1 MKKSESKGAFSGRL
15 GFVLTS
21 AGAAVGL
28 GNIWRFPYLVT
39 EYGGG
44 SFLAVYLLIALTLGF
59 SLVVCEIAIGRKT
72 GKSALLAFGELDKR
86 FKFVG
91 VLNSI
96 VPLIILPYYS
106 VVGGWIIKY
115 SAEFIMGHGRAVSSP
130 DYFSSYTSQ
139 GIAQPLILTLV
150 FIIVSVAV
158 VMLGVQRGIETVSK
172 IIMPSL
178 IILMLFLTVY
188 TVARSDHGI
197 DGIIYYI
204 SPNLSAITVKTV
216 IAAMG
221 QVFYS
226 MSIATGTFITFGS
239 YMKRKVNIEKSVH
252 QIEFFDTG
260 VAFLSGLLVISA
272 LFSYYGTA
280 EGIEAGRGLLFT
292 SLPRIFMSMPYGN
305 IVGTVFFVMVFF
317 AAVTSSIALME
328 AVVSFLM
335 EGFRLKRPIACLI
348 LFGLVLLMAIPC
360 ALSSS
365 LLSGVNILGLSVLDF
380 FDFFSNNL
388 LLPIVA
394 LLTAVFVG
402 FVITPRAI
410 SSEVEISSK
419 FKSRRIFGIII
430 RLVAPL
436 SIVTILVSSILG
448 VFGIVNI

>member
-1 MKKSESKGAFSGRL
+1 MKKSESKGVFSSRL

-28 GNIWRFPYLVT
+28 GNIWRCPYLVT
-39 EYGGG
+39 AYGGG

-72 GKSALLAFGELDKR
+72 GKSALLAFGSLDKR

-106 VVGGWIIKY
+106 IVGGWIIKY
-115 SAEFIMGHGRAVSSP
+115 SAEFILGRGAAVSSP
-130 DYFSSYTSQ
+130 GFFSDFTSNNVVE
-139 GIAQPLILTLV
+139 PLLLSII
-150 FIIVSVAV
+150 FITVSAVV

-178 IILMLFLTVY
+178 ILLILFLTVY
-188 TVARSDHGI
+188 TVIRSDHGTE
-197 DGIIYYI
+197 GIIYYI
-204 SPNLSAITVKTV
+204 KPNLSSITVKTV

-239 YMKRKVNIEKSVH
+239 YMKRQVNIEKSVH

-280 EGIEAGRGLLFT
+280 EGIEAGKGLLFT
-292 SLPRIFMSMPYGN
+292 SLPRIFINMPYGN
-305 IVGTVFFVMVFF
+305 VVGTVFFVMVFF
-317 AAVTSSIALME
+317 AAITSSIALIE
-328 AVVSFLM
+328 AVVSFLI
-335 EGFRLKRPIACLI
+335 EGFHLKRPIACLVV
-348 LFGLVLLMAIPC
+348 LALVSFMAVPC
-360 ALSSS
+360 AFSSS
-365 LLSGVNILGLSVLDF
+365 LLSGINILGLSVLDF
-380 FDFFSNNL
+380 FDFFSNNI

-402 FVITPRAI
+402 YVITPRAI
-410 SSEVEISSK
+410 SREVEISSK
-419 FKSRRIFGIII
+419 FKSRRLFGIII

-436 SIVTILVSSILG
+436 SIVIILVSSILG

>member
-1 MKKSESKGAFSGRL
+1 MKKSESKGAFSSKI
-15 GFVLTS
+15 GFVLS
-21 AGAAVGL
+21 AAGAAVGL

-44 SFLAVYLLIALTLGF
+44 SFLIVYLLLTLTLGF

-72 GKSALLAFGELDKR
+72 GKSALLAFGALDKR

-91 VLNSI
+91 VINSI

-115 SAEFIMGHGRAVSSP
+115 ASEFILGRGGVVSSD
-130 DYFSSYTSQ
+130 DYFNSFTTI
-139 GIAQPLILTLV
+139 GAIEPLLLSLIFIL
-150 FIIVSVAV
+150 VSAV
-158 VMLGVQRGIETVSK
+158 VVFVGVQRGIETVSK
-172 IIMPSL
+172 IVMPSL
-178 IILMLFLTVY
+178 ILLIVILIAY
-188 TVARSDHGI
+188 TVIRSEHGVA
-197 DGIIYYI
+197 GIIYYVK
-204 SPNLSAITVKTV
+204 PDLSSITVKTV
-216 IAAMG
+216 VAAMG

-239 YMKRKVNIEKSVH
+239 YMKRKVDIEKSVH

-280 EGIEAGRGLLFT
+280 SGIEAGKGLLFT

-305 IVGTVFFVMVFF
+305 LVGTVFFVMVFF
-317 AAVTSSIALME
+317 AAITSSIALME
-328 AVVSFLM
+328 AVVSFLI
-335 EGFRLKRPIACLI
+335 EGFRISRKLACVI
-348 LFGLVLLMAIPC
+348 VFVLVALMAIPC
-360 ALSSS
+360 ALSGSV
-365 LLSGVNILGLSVLDF
+365 LSEINILGLSVLDF
-380 FDFFSNNL
+380 FDFFSNNI

-410 SSEVEISSK
+410 SSEVEKSSK
-419 FKSRRIFGIII
+419 FKSRRLFNIII
-430 RLVAPL
+430 RLVAPI
-436 SIVTILVSSILG
+436 SIVIILISSVMNVIGVVSI
-448 VFGIVNI
+448 

>member
-1 MKKSESKGAFSGRL
+1 MKKSESKGVFSSRL

-39 EYGGG
+39 AYGGG

-72 GKSALLAFGELDKR
+72 GKSALLAFGSLDKR

-106 VVGGWIIKY
+106 IVGGWIIKY
-115 SAEFIMGHGRAVSSP
+115 SAEFILGRGAAVSSP
-130 DYFSSYTSQ
+130 GFFSDFTSNNVVE
-139 GIAQPLILTLV
+139 PLLLSII
-150 FIIVSVAV
+150 FITVSAVV

-178 IILMLFLTVY
+178 ILLILFLTVY
-188 TVARSDHGI
+188 TVIRSDHGTE
-197 DGIIYYI
+197 GIIYYI
-204 SPNLSAITVKTV
+204 KPNLSSITVKTV

-239 YMKRKVNIEKSVH
+239 YMKRQVNIEKSVH

-280 EGIEAGRGLLFT
+280 EGIEAGKGLLFT
-292 SLPRIFMSMPYGN
+292 SLPRIFINMPYGN
-305 IVGTVFFVMVFF
+305 VVGTVFFVMVFF
-317 AAVTSSIALME
+317 AAITSSIALIE
-328 AVVSFLM
+328 AVVSFLI
-335 EGFRLKRPIACLI
+335 EGFHLKRPIACLVV
-348 LFGLVLLMAIPC
+348 LALVSFMAVPC
-360 ALSSS
+360 AFSSS
-365 LLSGVNILGLSVLDF
+365 LLSGINILGLSVLDF
-380 FDFFSNNL
+380 FDFFSNNI

-402 FVITPRAI
+402 YVITPRAI
-410 SSEVEISSK
+410 SREVEISSK
-419 FKSRRIFGIII
+419 FKSRRLFGIII

-436 SIVTILVSSILG
+436 SIVIILVSSILG

>member
-1 MKKSESKGAFSGRL
+1 MNKSGSKNAFSSRL

-44 SFLAVYLLIALTLGF
+44 SFLAVYLIIALTLGF

-115 SAEFIMGHGRAVSSP
+115 SAEFIMGHGDTVSSP
-130 DYFSSYTSQ
+130 DYFSSYTSHSV
-139 GIAQPLILTLV
+139 AQPLILSIV
-150 FIIVSVAV
+150 FIIVSAV
-158 VMLGVQRGIETVSK
+158 IVMIGVQHGIETVSK

-178 IILMLFLTVY
+178 ILLIMFLTVY
-188 TVARSDHGI
+188 TVIRSDHGI
-197 DGIIYYI
+197 EGIIYYI
-204 SPNLSAITVKTV
+204 KPNLSSITIKTV

-280 EGIEAGRGLLFT
+280 SGIETGKGLLFT
-292 SLPRIFMSMPYGN
+292 SLPQIFMSMPYGN
-305 IVGTVFFVMVFF
+305 VVGAVFFVMVFF

-335 EGFRLKRPIACLI
+335 EGFHLKRPAACFI
-348 LFGLVLLMAIPC
+348 LVGLVLAMAIPC

-365 LLSGVNILGLSVLDF
+365 LLSGINFLGLSVIDF

-402 FVITPRAI
+402 FVITPSAI
-410 SSEVEISSK
+410 SREVEISSK
-419 FKSRRIFGIII
+419 FKSRRLFGIII

>member
-1 MKKSESKGAFSGRL
+1 MKKSESKGVFSSRL

-39 EYGGG
+39 AYGGG

-72 GKSALLAFGELDKR
+72 GKSALLAFGSLDKR

-106 VVGGWIIKY
+106 IVGGWIIKY
-115 SAEFIMGHGRAVSSP
+115 SAEFILGHGAAVSSP
-130 DYFSSYTSQ
+130 GFFNDFTSNNVVE
-139 GIAQPLILTLV
+139 PLLLSII
-150 FIIVSVAV
+150 FITVSAVV

-178 IILMLFLTVY
+178 VLLILFLTVY
-188 TVARSDHGI
+188 TVIRSDHGTE
-197 DGIIYYI
+197 GIIYYI
-204 SPNLSAITVKTV
+204 KPNLSSITVKTV

-239 YMKRKVNIEKSVH
+239 YMKRQVNIEKSVH

-280 EGIEAGRGLLFT
+280 EGIEAGKGLLFT
-292 SLPRIFMSMPYGN
+292 SLPRIFVNMPYGN
-305 IVGTVFFVMVFF
+305 VVGTVFFVMVFF
-317 AAVTSSIALME
+317 AAITSSIALIE
-328 AVVSFLM
+328 AVVSFLI
-335 EGFRLKRPIACLI
+335 EGFHLKRPIACLVV
-348 LFGLVLLMAIPC
+348 LALVSFMAVPC
-360 ALSSS
+360 AFSSS
-365 LLSGVNILGLSVLDF
+365 LLSGINILGLSVLDF
-380 FDFFSNNL
+380 FDFFSNNI

-402 FVITPRAI
+402 YVITPRAI
-410 SSEVEISSK
+410 SGEVEISSK
-419 FKSRRIFGIII
+419 FKSRRLFGIII

-436 SIVTILVSSILG
+436 SIVIILVSSILG
-448 VFGIVNI
+448 VFGVLNI

>member
-1 MKKSESKGAFSGRL
+1 MKQSESKGVFSSRL

-44 SFLAVYLLIALTLGF
+44 SFLAVYLIIALTLGF

-72 GKSALLAFGELDKR
+72 GKSALLAFGALDKR
-86 FKFVG
+86 FGFVG
-91 VLNSI
+91 ALNSI

-106 VVGGWIIKY
+106 IVGGWIIKY
-115 SAEFIMGHGRAVSSP
+115 SAEFILGRGAMVSLP
-130 DYFSSYTSQ
+130 GYFSDFTSNNVVE
-139 GIAQPLILTLV
+139 PLLLSLV
-150 FIIVSVAV
+150 FILVSMAV
-158 VMLGVQRGIETVSK
+158 VMIGVQRGIETVSK
-172 IIMPSL
+172 IVMPALVIL
-178 IILMLFLTVY
+178 ILFLTVY
-188 TVARSDHGI
+188 TVIRSDHGI
-197 DGIIYYI
+197 EGIIYYI
-204 SPNLSAITVKTV
+204 KPNLSSITVKTV

-239 YMKRKVNIEKSVH
+239 YMKRQVNIEKSVH

-280 EGIEAGRGLLFT
+280 SGIEAGRGLLFT
-292 SLPRIFMSMPYGN
+292 SLPQIFISMPYGN
-305 IVGTVFFVMVFF
+305 IIGTVFFVMVFF
-317 AAVTSSIALME
+317 AAVTSSIALIE
-328 AVVSFLM
+328 AVVSFLI
-335 EGFRLKRPIACLI
+335 EGFHLKRAVACLVV
-348 LFGLVLLMAIPC
+348 FALVSVMAVPC
-360 ALSSS
+360 ALSGS
-365 LLSGVNILGLSVLDF
+365 LLSGISILGLSVLDF
-380 FDFFSNNL
+380 FDFFSNNI

-402 FVITPRAI
+402 YVITPRAI
-410 SSEVEISSK
+410 SNEVEISSK
-419 FKSRRIFGIII
+419 FKSRRLFGIII

-436 SIVTILVSSILG
+436 SITIILVSSILG
-448 VFGIVNI
+448 VIDVWNI